1 MWGWALNEDRIRYK
15 QAAASRHHISYLP
28 LSPVYRTPHSSQ
40 PPQSKEAVT

>member
-28 LSPVYRTPHSSQ
+28 PLSRLSNPT
-40 PPQSKEAVT
+40 

>member
-28 LSPVYRTPHSSQ
+28 PSLPSIEPHIALK
-40 PPQSKEAVT
+40 PHKLRKL